1 MGQFGTH
8 RSPAFGTAPSEQS
21 QRAPF
26 QVLRRLS
33 EQQQHL
39 MQPMPSVTTTPNG
52 TAPVQQQLPTQL
64 LQQLQQ
70 QLQQYE
76 SFQTEVM
83 RRLSEVGADS
93 PPLDVVLSFLF
104 FWWGYQRQRCPNRD
118 FVMTSSGSH
127 GLPNAPLTKWTVR
140 TYTV

>member
-1 MGQFGTH
+1 
-8 RSPAFGTAPSEQS
+8 
-21 QRAPF
+21 
-26 QVLRRLS
+26 
-33 EQQQHL
+33 
-39 MQPMPSVTTTPNG
+39 MP
-52 TAPVQQQLPTQL
+52 QQLPTQL

-76 SFQTEVM
+76 NFQTEVM

-104 FWWGYQRQRCPNRD
+104 FLWGYQRQRCPNRD

-127 GLPNAPLTKWTVR
+127 DKVNG
-140 TYTV
+140 